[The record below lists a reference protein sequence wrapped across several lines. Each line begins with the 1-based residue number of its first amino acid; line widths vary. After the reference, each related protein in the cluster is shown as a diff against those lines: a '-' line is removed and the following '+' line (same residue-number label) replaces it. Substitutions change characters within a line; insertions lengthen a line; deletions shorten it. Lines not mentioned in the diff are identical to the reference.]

1 MSSGSSPDL
10 EKLLRERFG
19 FREFKPGQRE
29 AIEATLAGKRVLLV
43 QPAGWGKSLVYQMVA
58 AVRGLTVIFTPLR
71 ALMRDQVKKA
81 RRYGLRAAL
90 LNSDQSLEE
99 QEAVL
104 REAAEGRL
112 ELLFIAPERLD
123 NEQWKAYVSRLPIRA
138 VVVDEA
144 HCVSVWGHDFR
155 PNYRRIVKLVR
166 LLPAATPVLAVTATA
181 TSRVEADIREQI
193 GEATE
198 LLRGPLVHP
207 NFVLRVVRVKGE
219 SEKLAWLAHL
229 VQQYE
234 GTGLVYCATQP
245 MTELVAEYLNSVG
258 IKAEYYHAKR
268 NKEERLQIERAL
280 MENRCKVIAATNA
293 LGMGLDKP
301 DLRFVIHTEF
311 PASPLHYYQEIGR
324 AGRDGQRADLV
335 LLYDPTDEDIQQH
348 FIDHNKPT
356 AEAYRQVYELLMQKA
371 LRANEILLETGLSQ
385 TAWRNI
391 RMDLED
397 QNALICDED
406 RFFRAKPGV
415 KLDFSLNDRLRS
427 AKREELEAMLK
438 YAQTS
443 ECRMVFLRRYLGDAN
458 AEPCGKCDNCAGV
471 DSSRPSDTLLRQ
483 ALELA
488 RNPRLHIS
496 NKFAKQPIY
505 AGGYALDYYMGTR
518 TGAAIHSAKYEG
530 GGTLPDWLV
539 GASAELI
546 RRKYPLAELDG
557 LTFVP
562 PSNSGGLVEDFA
574 ARLSRALG
582 LPLLRVLRKARQTRP
597 QKQCTNRE
605 QKKVNLKDAFEIAQG
620 HNLAGLSLLVVD
632 DVCDSGVTLAE
643 VGRVLKRAGV
653 KTLYA
658 FTLAKTRH
666 TDDQ

>member
-1 MSSGSSPDL
+1 MSPGFSPDL

-19 FREFKPGQRE
+19 LQDFKPGQRE
-29 AIEATLAGKRVLLV
+29 AVEAALAGRRVLLV
-43 QPAGWGKSLVYQMVA
+43 QPTGWGKSLVYQMVA
-58 AVRGLTVIFTPLR
+58 AVRGLTVVFTPLR
-71 ALMRDQVKKA
+71 ALMRDQVKNA
-81 RRYGLRAAL
+81 GRYGLRAAL
-90 LNSDQSLEE
+90 LNSDQSPEE
-99 QEAVL
+99 QEAAL

-123 NEQWKAYVSRLPIRA
+123 NALWKAHVPQLPIRA

-155 PNYRRIVKLVR
+155 PDYRRIVNLVR
-166 LLPAATPVLAVTATA
+166 LLPAAIPVLAVTATA
-181 TSRVEADIREQI
+181 TSRVEADILAQI

-198 LLRGPLVHP
+198 LLRGPLVRP
-207 NFVLRVVRVKGE
+207 NFVLRVVRVAGE
-219 SEKLAWLAHL
+219 SGKLAWLAHL

-234 GTGLVYCATQP
+234 GTGLVYCASRP
-245 MTELVAEYLNSVG
+245 MTELVAEYLNSIG
-258 IKAEYYHAKR
+258 IKAEYYHAGR
-268 NKEERLQIERAL
+268 DEERLQLERAL
-280 MENRCKVIAATNA
+280 MENRYKVIAATNA

-335 LLYDPTDEDIQQH
+335 LLYDPADQAIQQR
-348 FIDHNKPT
+348 FIDGNKPA
-356 AEAYRQVYELLMQKA
+356 AEAYRRVYGLLMQKS
-371 LRANEILLETGLSQ
+371 LREREILLETGLSQ
-385 TAWRNI
+385 RAWRNI
-391 RMDLED
+391 RSDLED
-397 QNALICDED
+397 QNALIRDEAG
-406 RFFRAKPGV
+406 FFRARPGV
-415 KLDFSLNDRLRS
+415 ELDFSLHDRLRS
-427 AKREELEAMLK
+427 AKQEELAAMLE
-438 YAQTS
+438 YAQTG
-443 ECRMVFLRRYLGDAN
+443 ECRMAFLRRYLGDAD
-458 AEPCGKCDNCAGV
+458 AEPCGRCDSCAGA

-539 GASAELI
+539 EASAGLI
-546 RRKYPLAELDG
+546 RRRYPLAELDG

-562 PSNSGGLVEDFA
+562 PSNSGGLVEEFA
-574 ARLSRALG
+574 ARLSAALG
-582 LPLLRVLRKARQTRP
+582 LPLLRVLCKVRQTRS
-597 QKQCTNRE
+597 QKSFTNRT
-605 QKKVNLKDAFEIAQG
+605 QKSANLKDAFGIAQG
-620 HNLAGLSLLVVD
+620 HNLAGLTLLVVD

-643 VGRVLKRAGV
+643 TGRVLRRAGA

-666 TDDQ
+666 ADDQ